1 MSRPHR
7 AQQEET
13 MTQQEPPAPK
23 RNYGRLG
30 QKRPPSAFFWE
41 AVDPAWHELFSGY
54 VHHGMYQRDVLD
66 QKTRELCA
74 VAALT
79 VQNQQGPLGRH
90 CLSALDYGATIDEV
104 LEVILQMSVYG
115 GFPATQAALATF
127 RATLAEVGEEAPKR
141 S

>member
-1 MSRPHR
+1 MAHDDQATRERH
-7 AQQEET
+7 
-13 MTQQEPPAPK
+13 
-23 RNYGRLG
+23 YGRLG
-30 QKRPPSAFFWE
+30 QRRPPSAFFWE
-41 AVDPAWHELFSGY
+41 AVDPAWHTLFRAY
-54 VHHGMYQRDVLD
+54 VHDGMYKRTVLD

-79 VQNQQGPLGRH
+79 VLNQQGALGRH
-90 CLSALDYGATIDEV
+90 LLSALDYGATIDEV